1 MNQFK
6 WLSLI
11 FLLILSCSVP
21 VSHGQGGG
29 GDESMS
35 ESDQQ
40 DTGPEPADANVVA
53 PTNQQTKIDKYQKKE
68 TKPMKIKKSSTLPIG
83 EQSILAM
90 QQFAVLV
97 GVALMV
103 GILFMLNIGLD
114 LLIDWVSEAL
124 SNLFCKKKIAD
135 DVEKAPAALVGTFK
149 RYK

>member
-1 MNQFK
+1 
-6 WLSLI
+6 
-11 FLLILSCSVP
+11 
-21 VSHGQGGG
+21 
-29 GDESMS
+29 
-35 ESDQQ
+35 
-40 DTGPEPADANVVA
+40 
-53 PTNQQTKIDKYQKKE
+53 
-68 TKPMKIKKSSTLPIG
+68 MKVKKSNTLPIG

-114 LLIDWVSEAL
+114 LLIDWVSEAMT
-124 SNLFCKKKIAD
+124 NLFCKKKIAD